1 MNTPISGSTNDILT
15 SAYFGKC
22 IQFDSITDDDG
33 THTNAYVG
41 YVNTTKEL
49 RTQMAAL
56 DTQVGTLTTSVNSM
70 TPDKIRLQVSE
81 ALQKEYAYVPI
92 TSTEYSAQETNN
104 PTKCHKYLYD
114 NSGNLTSTEIT
125 TLATTAYNTQTNN
138 YNGYQIGHYY
148 KLKIGAG
155 TYEYYRCDYPLST
168 GFLSLLADRV
178 SLGVAANTSGA
189 NKGAFIS
196 FDCKDDQG
204 NVLISSDQTIITGTT
219 IAAAIA
225 A

>member
-1 MNTPISGSTNDILT
+1 MNTPVSGSTNDILT
-15 SAYFGKC
+15 SAYFNKC

-92 TSTEYSAQETNN
+92 T
-104 PTKCHKYLYD
+104 
-114 NSGNLTSTEIT
+114 
-125 TLATTAYNTQTNN
+125 
-138 YNGYQIGHYY
+138 
-148 KLKIGAG
+148 
-155 TYEYYRCDYPLST
+155 
-168 GFLSLLADRV
+168 
-178 SLGVAANTSGA
+178 
-189 NKGAFIS
+189 
-196 FDCKDDQG
+196 
-204 NVLISSDQTIITGTT
+204 
-219 IAAAIA
+219 
-225 A
+225 